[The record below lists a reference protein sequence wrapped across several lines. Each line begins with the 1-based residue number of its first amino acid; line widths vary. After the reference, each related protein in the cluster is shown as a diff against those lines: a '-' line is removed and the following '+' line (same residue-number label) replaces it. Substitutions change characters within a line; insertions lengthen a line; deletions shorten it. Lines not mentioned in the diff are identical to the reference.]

1 MNLPQNAGLG
11 AMMQT
16 KGAGGA
22 GITKQSMNEMM
33 AKAQKLPDSEL
44 ADVLAGRSMQVP
56 QFAAMLAAMG
66 RESLRTA
73 VAGAQAGQAKE
84 PSKKD
89 QMLAKMSP
97 QAQPEA
103 PAGLETLPA
112 PNMEQ
117 MGQGMADGG
126 IIAFSAGDPEGVK
139 DPDKQTP
146 AEKAMAEYI
155 RKIQKSSLF
164 NRQVEPTPSAPSV
177 YETDPQAKAD
187 REAISS
193 FGRKAFDLTG
203 SIAEAPFKG
212 LGTVSDYLINRPLR
226 AAGVPIPRVPSQFRY
241 GAEEPKV
248 STAGDQED
256 PAGAVVPTA
265 ATTGTPPPPPPKTGA
280 DQTGGAPRGT
290 APGVAPTA
298 VPAFESRRSA
308 IDQLLAPTEDI
319 AKQVASSKNQAQ
331 GEFLM
336 QMGAALMSTPNV
348 GVALSKGVAAG
359 LPGLAA
365 NRKEINTI
373 QKDQRDYRLNLSKAQ
388 EAAAQGKDDL
398 AFKYADLAEKAKY
411 HAGMIG
417 AAMARSGAGDSRVA
431 TAAMNKAQD
440 QLKLAMGDP
449 RQRRNLG
456 TVEAQ
461 QAFLNNA
468 FQSNL
473 SILSGQGPVTPS
485 IPTYGAPPSGAVTR
499 E

>member
-1 MNLPQNAGLG
+1 
-11 AMMQT
+11 MMQA
-16 KGAGGA
+16 KGASGA
-22 GITKQSMNEMM
+22 GATKQSMNEMM
-33 AKAQKLPDSEL
+33 ALAQKLPDSEL
-44 ADVLAGRSMQVP
+44 ADVLAGKSMRVP

-66 RESLRTA
+66 RENLRTA
-73 VAGAQAGQAKE
+73 VSGAQAGQAKE

-97 QAQPEA
+97 QAQPQA

-126 IIAFSAGDPEGVK
+126 IVAFSGAEG
-139 DPDKQTP
+139 
-146 AEKAMAEYI
+146 
-155 RKIQKSSLF
+155 
-164 NRQVEPTPSAPSV
+164 SAV
-177 YETDPQAKAD
+177 TDPQTQAD
-187 REAISS
+187 RDALLAT
-193 FGRKAFDLTG
+193 GRYILDTAG
-203 SIAEAPFKG
+203 NIVEAPFRA
-212 LGTVSDYLINRPLR
+212 LGSVSDFFINRPLR

-248 STAGDQED
+248 TSAVPTAESED
-256 PAGAVVPTA
+256 PAGALTGLVDPSA
-265 ATTGTPPPPPPKTGA
+265 ATGTPPPGAAPPPKTGA
-280 DQTGGAPRGT
+280 DQTGSGAPRAA
-290 APGVAPTA
+290 APGVAPSA
-298 VPAFESRRSA
+298 VPTFESRRSA

-365 NRKEINTI
+365 NRKEINAI

-388 EAAAQGKDDL
+388 EAAAQGRDDL

-411 HAGMIG
+411 HAGII
-417 AAMARSGAGDSRVA
+417 ASRAG
-431 TAAMNKAQD
+431 
-440 QLKLAMGDP
+440 G
-449 RQRRNLG
+449 
-456 TVEAQ
+456 
-461 QAFLNNA
+461 
-468 FQSNL
+468 SNL
-473 SILSGQGPVTPS
+473 SARQLQIATANANKALENELKRLGPRARLFTPEQRQTFMENELQRQLSMLQSGTVPAAPS

>member
-1 MNLPQNAGLG
+1 
-11 AMMQT
+11 MMQA
-16 KGAGGA
+16 KGASGA
-22 GITKQSMNEMM
+22 GATKQSMNEMM
-33 AKAQKLPDSEL
+33 ARAQKLPDSEL
-44 ADVLAGRSMQVP
+44 ADVLAGRSVQVP

-66 RESLRTA
+66 RDSLRTA
-73 VAGAQAGQAKE
+73 VAGAQAGQAKK
-84 PSKKD
+84 PSSKD

-97 QAQPEA
+97 QSQT
-103 PAGLETLPA
+103 PAGLDVLPA
-112 PNMEQ
+112 ENMETVS
-117 MGQGMADGG
+117 AAEGG

-155 RKIQKSSLF
+155 RKIQGSSLF
-164 NRQVEPTPSAPSV
+164 NRQGEPSPSTPSV
-177 YETDPQAKAD
+177 YETDPQARAD

-203 SIAEAPFKG
+203 SVVEAPFKG

-365 NRKEINTI
+365 NRKEINAI

-388 EAAAQGKDDL
+388 EAAAQGRDDL

-411 HAGMIG
+411 HAGIV
-417 AAMARSGAGDSRVA
+417 ASRAG
-431 TAAMNKAQD
+431 
-440 QLKLAMGDP
+440 G
-449 RQRRNLG
+449 
-456 TVEAQ
+456 
-461 QAFLNNA
+461 
-468 FQSNL
+468 SNL
-473 SILSGQGPVTPS
+473 SARQLQTATANANKALENELKRLGPRARLFTPEQRQTFMENELQRQLSMLQSGTVPAAPS

>member
-22 GITKQSMNEMM
+22 GVTKQSMNEMM

-44 ADVLAGRSMQVP
+44 ADVLAGKSMQVP

-97 QAQPEA
+97 QPQA

-126 IIAFSAGDPEGVK
+126 IIAFSAG
-139 DPDKQTP
+139 
-146 AEKAMAEYI
+146 
-155 RKIQKSSLF
+155 
-164 NRQVEPTPSAPSV
+164 SAV
-177 YETDPQAKAD
+177 TDPQTQAD
-187 REAISS
+187 RDALLAT
-193 FGRKAFDLTG
+193 GRYILDAAG
-203 SIAEAPFKG
+203 NIVEAPFRA
-212 LGTVSDYLINRPLR
+212 LGSVSDFFINRPLR

-241 GAEEPKV
+241 GAEEPRV
-248 STAGDQED
+248 TSAVPTAESED
-256 PAGAVVPTA
+256 PAGALTA
-265 ATTGTPPPPPPKTGA
+265 LVNPSAATGTPPGAQPPA
-280 DQTGGAPRGT
+280 GT
-290 APGVAPTA
+290 QPPGVAPRAPGVGAPSPA
-298 VPAFESRRSA
+298 VQQPQMPEGRKSP
-308 IDQLLAPTEDI
+308 IDELLAPTEDI
-319 AKQVASSKNQAQ
+319 AKQVASTKNQAQ

-336 QMGAALMSTPNV
+336 QIGAALMRTPNA
-348 GVALSKGVAAG
+348 GVALSKGIEAG

-365 NRKEINTI
+365 NRKEINAI

-398 AFKYADLAEKAKY
+398 AFKYADLAEKAQY
-411 HAGMIG
+411 HAGII
-417 AAMARSGAGDSRVA
+417 AVSGARAGA
-431 TAAMNKAQD
+431 GGGKLTQAQFTAANKAANDAWKAYERTLGPRARLISPKDREDFINNEFQN
-440 QLKLAMGDP
+440 QL
-449 RQRRNLG
+449 QRLQTG
-456 TVEAQ
+456 AVSAPIGPQ
-461 QAFLNNA
+461 
-468 FQSNL
+468 FQE
-473 SILSGQGPVTPS
+473 
-485 IPTYGAPPSGAVTR
+485 PPSGAVTR
-499 E
+499 P

>member
-11 AMMQT
+11 AMMQA
-16 KGAGGA
+16 KGASGA
-22 GITKQSMNEMM
+22 GATKQSMNEMM
-33 AKAQKLPDSEL
+33 ARAQKLPDSEL
-44 ADVLAGRSMQVP
+44 ADVLAGRSVQVP

-66 RESLRTA
+66 RDSLRTA
-73 VAGAQAGQAKE
+73 VAGAQAGQAKK
-84 PSKKD
+84 PSSKD

-97 QAQPEA
+97 QAQA
-103 PAGLETLPA
+103 PAGLDVLPA
-112 PNMEQ
+112 ENMETVS
-117 MGQGMADGG
+117 AAEGG
-126 IIAFSAGDPEGVK
+126 IIAFSGEDGSYVDPLAGLSGASPEAVSA
-139 DPDKQTP
+139 DQERVSRIL
-146 AEKAMAEYI
+146 AERAAQEEEV
-155 RKIQKSSLF
+155 
-164 NRQVEPTPSAPSV
+164 RQRFLRQAAPQLAAPTPVPEVEDPRVSPTPVGREPIPPSARPPGV
-177 YETDPQAKAD
+177 
-187 REAISS
+187 
-193 FGRKAFDLTG
+193 
-203 SIAEAPFKG
+203 AP
-212 LGTVSDYLINRPLR
+212 R
-226 AAGVPIPRVPSQFRY
+226 AA
-241 GAEEPKV
+241 
-248 STAGDQED
+248 
-256 PAGAVVPTA
+256 
-265 ATTGTPPPPPPKTGA
+265 
-280 DQTGGAPRGT
+280 

-365 NRKEINTI
+365 NRKEINAI

-388 EAAAQGKDDL
+388 EAAAQGRDDL

>member
-22 GITKQSMNEMM
+22 GVTKQSMNEMM

-73 VAGAQAGQAKE
+73 VAGVQAGQAKE
-84 PSKKD
+84 PNKKD

-97 QAQPEA
+97 QAQPQA

-126 IIAFSAGDPEGVK
+126 IVAFSGEVDSFVEEREDRRTPFDILLGNRYRPPRNQPVTPDP
-139 DPDKQTP
+139 T
-146 AEKAMAEYI
+146 
-155 RKIQKSSLF
+155 
-164 NRQVEPTPSAPSV
+164 NRNIDMVTG
-177 YETDPQAKAD
+177 
-187 REAISS
+187 AIS
-193 FGRKAFDLTG
+193 TG
-203 SIAEAPFKG
+203 AIPFVDANLDNQMFANIDRDVG
-212 LGTVSDYLINRPLR
+212 ASSPG
-226 AAGVPIPRVPSQFRY
+226 AA
-241 GAEEPKV
+241 
-248 STAGDQED
+248 
-256 PAGAVVPTA
+256 
-265 ATTGTPPPPPPKTGA
+265 PPPKTGA
-280 DQTGGAPRGT
+280 DQTGGAPR

-298 VPAFESRRSA
+298 VPTFESRRSA

-331 GEFLM
+331 GEFMM
-336 QMGAALMSTPNV
+336 QLGAALMSTPNA
-348 GVALSKGVAAG
+348 GVALSKGIQAG

-365 NRKEINTI
+365 NRKEINAV

-388 EAAAQGKDDL
+388 EAAAQGRDDL

-411 HAGMIG
+411 HAGII
-417 AAMARSGAGDSRVA
+417 ASRAG
-431 TAAMNKAQD
+431 
-440 QLKLAMGDP
+440 G
-449 RQRRNLG
+449 
-456 TVEAQ
+456 
-461 QAFLNNA
+461 
-468 FQSNL
+468 SNL
-473 SILSGQGPVTPS
+473 SARQLQTATANANKALENELKRLGPRARLFTPEQRQTFMENELQRQLSMLQSGTVPAAPS
-485 IPTYGAPPSGAVTR
+485 IPTYGALPSGEAPLTR
-499 E
+499 

>member
-11 AMMQT
+11 AMMQA
-16 KGAGGA
+16 KGASGA
-22 GITKQSMNEMM
+22 GATKQSMNEMM
-33 AKAQKLPDSEL
+33 ARAQKLPDSEL
-44 ADVLAGRSMQVP
+44 ADVLAGRSVQVP

-66 RESLRTA
+66 RDSLRTA
-73 VAGAQAGQAKE
+73 VAGAQAGQAKK
-84 PSKKD
+84 PSSKD

-97 QAQPEA
+97 QSQA
-103 PAGLETLPA
+103 PAGLDVLPA
-112 PNMEQ
+112 ENMETVS
-117 MGQGMADGG
+117 AAEGG

-155 RKIQKSSLF
+155 RKIQESSLF
-164 NRQVEPTPSAPSV
+164 NRQGEPSPSTPSV
-177 YETDPQAKAD
+177 YETDPQARAD

-203 SIAEAPFKG
+203 SVVEAPFKAI
-212 LGTVSDYLINRPLR
+212 GTASDYLINRPLR

-248 STAGDQED
+248 TTAGDASNYEGIEV
-256 PAGAVVPTA
+256 PPKAGA
-265 ATTGTPPPPPPKTGA
+265 TPPPKTGVDKTGA

-365 NRKEINTI
+365 NRKEINAI

-388 EAAAQGKDDL
+388 EAAAQGRDDL

>member
-11 AMMQT
+11 AMMQA
-16 KGAGGA
+16 KGASSA
-22 GITKQSMNEMM
+22 GVPKQSMNEMM
-33 AKAQKLPDSEL
+33 ALAQKLPDSEL
-44 ADVLAGRSMQVP
+44 ADVLAGKSVRVP

-66 RESLRTA
+66 RDSLRTA

-97 QAQPEA
+97 QPQA

-112 PNMEQ
+112 PNMAQ
-117 MGQGMADGG
+117 MGQGMASGG
-126 IIAFSAGDPEGVK
+126 IVAFSGEDGSYVDPLAGLSGSGPEAMSADQERVSRIL
-139 DPDKQTP
+139 
-146 AEKAMAEYI
+146 AERAAQEEEV
-155 RKIQKSSLF
+155 
-164 NRQVEPTPSAPSV
+164 RQRFLRQAAPQLAAPTPVPEVEDPRVTPTPVGIEPIPPSARPPGV
-177 YETDPQAKAD
+177 
-187 REAISS
+187 
-193 FGRKAFDLTG
+193 
-203 SIAEAPFKG
+203 AP
-212 LGTVSDYLINRPLR
+212 R
-226 AAGVPIPRVPSQFRY
+226 AA
-241 GAEEPKV
+241 
-248 STAGDQED
+248 
-256 PAGAVVPTA
+256 
-265 ATTGTPPPPPPKTGA
+265 
-280 DQTGGAPRGT
+280 

-336 QMGAALMSTPNV
+336 QMGAALMNTPNL
-348 GVALSKGVAAG
+348 GVALSKGIQAG

-365 NRKEINTI
+365 NRKEINAI

-388 EAAAQGKDDL
+388 EAAAQGRDDL
-398 AFKYADLAEKAKY
+398 AFKYADLAEKAQY

-417 AAMARSGAGDSRVA
+417 AAMTRGNAGDSRIA
-431 TAAMNKAQD
+431 TAAMAQARA
-440 QLKLAMGDP
+440 QLAEVLKNP
-449 RQRRNLG
+449 RLSRNYA
-456 TVEAQ
+456 TPEAQ
-461 QAFLNNA
+461 SAYLNDAFNSA
-468 FQSNL
+468 L